1 MTKPFLSDKTV
12 LKMAKRQPWF
22 SKEQHR
28 IKMKKDEI
36 SRLHEL
42 VSRSVLFFGG
52 KCNLKNKFHFPSV
65 KFESGLPFV
74 FLEIIF
80 QKYNDQNVEENSAF

>member
-1 MTKPFLSDKTV
+1 
-12 LKMAKRQPWF
+12 MAKRQPWF

-28 IKMKKDEI
+28 IKMKEDDDFSFARTRI
-36 SRLHEL
+36 A
-42 VSRSVLFFGG
+42 RSILFFGG

-74 FLEIIF
+74 FL
-80 QKYNDQNVEENSAF
+80 